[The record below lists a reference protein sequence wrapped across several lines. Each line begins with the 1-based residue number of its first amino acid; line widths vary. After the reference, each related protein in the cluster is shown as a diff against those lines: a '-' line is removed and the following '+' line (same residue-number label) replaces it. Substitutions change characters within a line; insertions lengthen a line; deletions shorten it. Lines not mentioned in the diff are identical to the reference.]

1 MRRGQSGN
9 QVDIMTPLAILRRAE
24 RIFLVTVFLLMVV
37 LFFLNV
43 VAREAGGTYAS
54 DFAWIEEAVRLMN
67 IFLVFG
73 ALGLAL
79 ERGRHVGIDTLRN
92 ALPERLR
99 RLVLK
104 LIDAVGLAFALY
116 LTVLAWRMVVF
127 VLGTGQRSATLDIPM
142 GWLYVAPLG
151 GFALLALRHG
161 LSLFGLIDR
170 FSETDDA
177 DKQPT
182 AGEASS

>member
-1 MRRGQSGN
+1 
-9 QVDIMTPLAILRRAE
+9 MTPLAILRTAE
-24 RIFLVTVFLLMVV
+24 RVFLVTVFLLMVV

-43 VAREAGGTYAS
+43 VVREAGGSYAS

-92 ALPERLR
+92 ALPTGAR

-104 LIDAVGLAFALY
+104 LIDLVGLVFALY

-127 VLGTGQRSATLDIPM
+127 VLGTGQRSPTLDIPM
-142 GWLYVAPLG
+142 GWIYVAPLG

-161 LSLFGLIDR
+161 LSLFGIIDR
-170 FSETDDA
+170 FSAPDNVDDQA
-177 DKQPT
+177 T
-182 AGEASS
+182 AGESHS